1 MSATQ
6 NRKHTKLEIW
16 TSMEKH
22 NWKLEHGFSF
32 LLLKNLN
39 NHAHTTIASVTVF
52 ILNYRIITFKHTY
65 IHTYIYIYIYI
76 YIERERERERDLG
89 RLWGAKNRSRGLGVL
104 FLRLVVAVDSLS
116 KNCLCSAEFKC
127 QAFVAPVSRV
137 SKKVSMPCLN
147 YN

>member
-39 NHAHTTIASVTVF
+39 NQAHTTIASVTVF

-76 YIERERERERDLG
+76 YIERERERERERDFVIKCALDG
-89 RLWGAKNRSRGLGVL
+89 YHYISYL
-104 FLRLVVAVDSLS
+104 F
-116 KNCLCSAEFKC
+116 K
-127 QAFVAPVSRV
+127 V
-137 SKKVSMPCLN
+137 SKITVIL
-147 YN
+147 